1 MKSDQTEHNNNN
13 SDDDNDDVMNS
24 FFTFEKK
31 KGPQHFLHISKH
43 AFMHTCLS
51 APSIHQEATV
61 QPTPLMYSYETKRL
75 YCVSI
80 SGEYYTSML
89 SERII
94 TFSLLDI

>member
-1 MKSDQTEHNNNN
+1 MKIIIY

-31 KGPQHFLHISKH
+31 RSLTFPPHIK
-43 AFMHTCLS
+43 ACFHTYSLS

-75 YCVSI
+75 FCVSI